1 MAKKNI
7 DEVFL
12 NLLNKCKEESKLN
25 DEVYNFILN
34 NYDIDKEYFTN
45 NIIFKYNRELFY
57 SIYINFKLTCNS
69 FNYSDYCN
77 KLDDM
82 SLIYY
87 DKLDEQFNTDVL
99 YNMSN
104 LLFVLEKKE
113 NNKESNKSK
122 NILYSLKAI
131 FNKRNNLSNT
141 MEYIVTIEDIEKL
154 TDYLLEL
161 RINMSEEEV
170 YSIFCYVIS
179 NIDNKNF
186 DLEEFITKVKQ
197 NNYIYLQDYEYFN
210 NFEEN
215 HQNLFAS
222 VNSNMDLYKKLVQ
235 DLISLEDKYN
245 TSFENID
252 SSLSSIVRK
261 LKKDNK

>member
-1 MAKKNI
+1 
-7 DEVFL
+7 
-12 NLLNKCKEESKLN
+12 
-25 DEVYNFILN
+25 
-34 NYDIDKEYFTN
+34 
-45 NIIFKYNRELFY
+45 
-57 SIYINFKLTCNS
+57 
-69 FNYSDYCN
+69 
-77 KLDDM
+77 
-82 SLIYY
+82 
-87 DKLDEQFNTDVL
+87 
-99 YNMSN
+99 MSN

-186 DLEEFITKVKQ
+186 DLEDFITKVKQ